1 MKAYI
6 FLWLLL
12 AASFSV
18 SAQDDTLKV
27 ELLKISPE
35 PFHDFLR
42 FDFQINDG
50 QMHEVKIQI
59 SNPEQKPIFM
69 EVVYIYPG
77 HESITIN
84 TLDFHLKGDYYIKV
98 KVDNRYKFVRKNK
111 WE

>member
-1 MKAYI
+1 MRKVPIA
-6 FLWLLL
+6 FLLIISGFSCL
-12 AASFSV
+12 AAS
-18 SAQDDTLKV
+18 DTLKV